1 PAGVLQAVFDGLI
14 GKHVQ
19 LLLFLALDVLVSSR
33 AQNVH
38 HAGPP
43 NGGCDDLACLGDDT
57 EQVGKLAGCF
67 WIPVLLVQNEPLD
80 CGDGCLQAPSS
91 TVLLNAVG
99 DSAAAGLNRHLS
111 TVGSDA

>member
-1 PAGVLQAVFDGLI
+1 VLQAVFDGLI
-14 GKHVQ
+14 GKDIQ
-19 LLLFLALDVLVSSR
+19 LLLFLALHVLVSRR

-38 HAGPP
+38 QPGPP
-43 NGGCDDLACLGDDT
+43 NGRCDDLACEGNVV

-91 TVLLNAVG
+91 TCY
-99 DSAAAGLNRHLS
+99 
-111 TVGSDA
+111 